1 MTPRNLLVHVGAIDR
16 DCRPGI
22 VLVPSPGLSRVR
34 VINESAFGPLGSN
47 DIEGDVPHHTEARR
61 VPNPDGTVRW
71 LLSWHDV
78 DECEKVAP

>member
-1 MTPRNLLVHVGAIDR
+1 MIPTNMLVHVGAIDR

-22 VLVPSPGLSRVR
+22 VLDPGPGLSRIR
-34 VINESAFGPLGSN
+34 VLHPASFSAVGSL
-47 DIEGDVPHHTEARR
+47 DEEGDMPHHTEARR